1 VTTVSH
7 IDVGGV
13 KIDTLAYLGDR
24 VKRARKERGLTQ
36 GELAKLAGCS
46 VQTITKFEAGKDI
59 CAITY
64 MGICRA
70 LGIKITFKHEVG

>member
-36 GELAKLAGCS
+36 VELAKLAGCS
-46 VQTITKFEAGKDI
+46 VQTIRKFEAGKDI

-70 LGIKITFKHEVG
+70 LEIKITFKHEVG

>member
-36 GELAKLAGCS
+36 VELAKLAGCS
-46 VQTITKFEAGKDI
+46 VQTIRKFEAGKDI

-70 LGIKITFKHEVG
+70 LEIKITFKHEVR

>member
-1 VTTVSH
+1 MTTVSH

-46 VQTITKFEAGKDI
+46 VQTIRKFEAGKDI

-70 LGIKITFKHEVG
+70 LEIKITFKHEVG